1 MASGDI
7 YVRKEAKAK
16 MSSPEVII
24 FPELF
29 MIHLNFQA
37 PEGDLAMLKEDTSSE
52 TERKVTLFILHSS
65 ITCD

>member
-1 MASGDI
+1 MASGNI
-7 YVRKEAKAK
+7 YVRKEAEAK
-16 MSSPEVII
+16 MRSPEVII

-29 MIHLNFQA
+29 MIHRNFQA

-52 TERKVTLFILHSS
+52 RKVTFFILHSS